1 MTSSIKIMAAPTLT
15 APSPNYSAIEGGATI
30 TLTGTGFIDGVTVT
44 IGGNACTSVTVSSET
59 TLTCKSAAHAAGLVD
74 IVLTNPDTQA
84 ATLASQFFFGLPPTV
99 TAVSPSAGALAG
111 GGTLTL
117 TGSNFI
123 TGATVSVG
131 GISCTSPAIIS
142 TTSMTCTL
150 GAATAAVTGSVVVTN
165 PDTQTSTLAS
175 AFSYRGPPTITS
187 VSPSTW
193 VTIGGTA
200 ITIAGTGF
208 MAGAVATLDS
218 TACTSVTVAS
228 ATQITC
234 TTAAHTSGAVTVAV
248 TNTEAQSGTLD
259 NAFSYSTI
267 IGVATAWTSSWVMYA
282 NGSLK
287 YWGNGY
293 YYGGQTA
300 ITPLEFI
307 TSGVTSISCVG
318 YSDGCCAVISG
329 GVKCWGVNQYKNIG
343 DGGSSNSATPVTATG
358 LTSGVSAIR
367 AGAYS
372 VCANLSNGT
381 AKCWGSNSSGHLG

>member
-1 MTSSIKIMAAPTLT
+1 
-15 APSPNYSAIEGGATI
+15 
-30 TLTGTGFIDGVTVT
+30 
-44 IGGNACTSVTVSSET
+44 
-59 TLTCKSAAHAAGLVD
+59 
-74 IVLTNPDTQA
+74 
-84 ATLASQFFFGLPPTV
+84 
-99 TAVSPSAGALAG
+99 
-111 GGTLTL
+111 
-117 TGSNFI
+117 
-123 TGATVSVG
+123 
-131 GISCTSPAIIS
+131 
-142 TTSMTCTL
+142 
-150 GAATAAVTGSVVVTN
+150 
-165 PDTQTSTLAS
+165 
-175 AFSYRGPPTITS
+175 
-187 VSPSTW
+187 
-193 VTIGGTA
+193 
-200 ITIAGTGF
+200 

-248 TNTEAQSGTLD
+248 TNTEAQSGTLA

-381 AKCWGSNSSGHLG
+381 AKCWDQTQADSLETVLRPIAPHPRMLADLQVAQPLPWPENISCFIVNGEWQCAGLVPGNNSNSPVAITGYSTGVTSVAPGTSHICSVIRRRLLRGK